1 MSYNTINQAGLRNLI
16 GLLLSETH
24 PIKLF
29 RFSEDL
35 EVGHHYQLVCA
46 ENQDNA
52 IALYLNELEVSK
64 ETALTLP
71 VELNKKDI
79 DLLVQDFIEY
89 VPEFDWLFVLSA
101 ISACIE
107 LEESGCAITL
117 SPVDALVG
125 GESTLFASEYAWDYD
140 DYS

>member
-64 ETALTLP
+64 DTALTLP
-71 VELNKKDI
+71 VELDKKDI
-79 DLLVQDFIEY
+79 DLLIQDFIEY
-89 VPEFDWLFVLSA
+89 IPEIDWLFVLSD
-101 ISACIE
+101 ISECIE
-107 LEESGCAITL
+107 LEESRCVITL
-117 SPVDALVG
+117 SRVNALVD
-125 GESTLFASEYAWDYD
+125 GESSLFASEYTWDYD

>member
-29 RFSEDL
+29 RFPEDL

-52 IALYLNELEVSK
+52 IALYLNELGASRD
-64 ETALTLP
+64 TALTLP
-71 VELNKKDI
+71 FELNKKGI

-89 VPEFDWLFVLSA
+89 VPEIDWLFVLSD
-101 ISACIE
+101 ISECIE
-107 LEESGCAITL
+107 LEESRCVIAL
-117 SPVDALVG
+117 SPVNALVG
-125 GESTLFASEYAWDYD
+125 GEPTLFTSEYAWDYD